1 MVLFLII
8 GLALN
13 FLCGFVCL
21 ILNFNFIY
29 VVFMCM
35 DAGVLAFLIP
45 AYVTSRKDEKI
56 LEFWNNVGKMPPDLQ
71 KVVLGADDECECA
84 MCKRKMKKHEVGS
97 FHIAPNINIEM
108 SEPAKAN
115 VGKLVCW
122 CKKCNKKKYRYY
134 TRR

>member
-8 GLALN
+8 CLALN
-13 FLCGFVCL
+13 LLCGFACL

-45 AYVTSRKDEKI
+45 AYVTGKKDEKI

-71 KVVLGADDECECA
+71 KVVFDADDECECA
-84 MCKRKMKKHEVGS
+84 MCKRKMKKHEVER
-97 FHIAPNINIEM
+97 FHVDSQTN
-108 SEPAKAN
+108 
-115 VGKLVCW
+115 KLICW

-134 TRR
+134 TR